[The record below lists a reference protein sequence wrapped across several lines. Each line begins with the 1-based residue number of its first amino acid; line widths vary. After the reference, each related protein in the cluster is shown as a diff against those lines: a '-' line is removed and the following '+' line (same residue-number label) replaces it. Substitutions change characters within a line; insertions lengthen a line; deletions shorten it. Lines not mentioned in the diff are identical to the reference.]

1 MEETMKKRILSSMTG
16 IMAAVIMM
24 TGCGQDGGTQISGAG
39 NDGTQ
44 AEGSDERVTIT
55 LWMQDYDGLDIENCL
70 MTQTI
75 EEKLNVDLKF
85 ETFTN
90 AEGAT
95 TQFNLSTT
103 SGEYPDVYLSL
114 WFSPSQVTSCAQN
127 GIFIPL
133 NEYINAP
140 EGSNYRKAL
149 DENEGWEKMVT
160 SGDGNIYTFFYNDT
174 GVHKASEYKM
184 WYREDWLDNLGWS
197 APPATPEEFKQYL
210 IDIRDKDANGN
221 GDTADEIPLM
231 GYYGGRQT
239 DPICFLMNPFE
250 LYTDRYYY
258 ITDDNQV
265 HFSATTDE
273 WREGLSYIADLYAEG
288 LIAEETYVQD
298 GDTFRAILNKD
309 GQDAVVGVFP
319 AWYNGA
325 EIDSSVMSWF
335 TYEPISPLKG
345 NHQQTAARLGGNFN
359 LSGAI
364 TTQCKHPDVAF
375 KVLDYLISEEGSWL
389 GMWGLE
395 GQTYEVVE
403 EESYSG
409 AATSVKY
416 TVDSIVPY
424 VWNSGFFPRYDTE
437 QMRYASTKDEA
448 SMEVDNTYVLLHAA
462 QAYEPY
468 YVNHHIPDVVWCT
481 DDDVTQAVNDYS
493 AMINDYIKKMDTEFI
508 MGRSD
513 INDDAAWQAYLDELD
528 RMGLEDYINTLY
540 TYYGL
545 R

>member
-1 MEETMKKRILSSMTG
+1 M
-16 IMAAVIMM
+16 
-24 TGCGQDGGTQISGAG
+24 
-39 NDGTQ
+39 
-44 AEGSDERVTIT
+44 
-55 LWMQDYDGLDIENCL
+55 
-70 MTQTI
+70 
-75 EEKLNVDLKF
+75 DLQF

-114 WFSPSQVTSCAQN
+114 WFSPSQVTSSAQN

-140 EGSNYRKAL
+140 EGSNYKKAL
-149 DENEGWEKMVT
+149 EENEGWEKMVT

-184 WYREDWLDNLGWS
+184 WYRQDWLDNLGWS
-197 APPATPEEFKQYL
+197 ASPATPEEFKQYL

-221 GDTADEIPLM
+221 GDTADEIPMM
-231 GYYGGRQT
+231 GYYGDRQT
-239 DPICFLMNPFE
+239 DPVCFLMNPFE
-250 LYTDRYYY
+250 LYTNNYYY

-273 WREGLSYIADLYAEG
+273 WREGLAYIADLYAEG

-298 GDTFRAILNKD
+298 GDSFRAILNKD

-335 TYEPISPLKG
+335 TYEPLAPLRG
-345 NHQQTAARLGGNFN
+345 NHQQTAARFGGSFN

-364 TTQCKHPDVAF
+364 TTQCEHPDVAF
-375 KVLDYLISEEGSWL
+375 KVLDYLIGEEGSWL
-389 GMWGLE
+389 GMWGVE

-437 QMRYASTKDEA
+437 EMRYASTKDEA
-448 SMEVDNTYVLLHAA
+448 SAEVDNTYVLLHAA
-462 QAYEPY
+462 QVYEPY
-468 YVNHHIPDVVWCT
+468 YVNHHIPDVVWCS
-481 DDDVTQAVNDYS
+481 DDEVTQAVTDYS
-493 AMINDYIKKMDTEFI
+493 AMINDFIKKMDTEFI

-513 INDDAAWQAYLDELD
+513 IHDDAAWQAYLDELEKNWQ
-528 RMGLEDYINTLY
+528 R
-540 TYYGL
+540 
-545 R
+545 